1 MVFVPLGGAVG
12 AAACTAKDAGR
23 PRVGAAQGGQSGC
36 ARAQADKPALH
47 AKVLIAGQSAASQR
61 NLRKIAFQPYN
72 HQRKQLLFQ

>member
-1 MVFVPLGGAVG
+1 M
-12 AAACTAKDAGR
+12 R
-23 PRVGAAQGGQSGC
+23 WAAQAGQSGC

-72 HQRKQLLFQ
+72 HQRKQLFV